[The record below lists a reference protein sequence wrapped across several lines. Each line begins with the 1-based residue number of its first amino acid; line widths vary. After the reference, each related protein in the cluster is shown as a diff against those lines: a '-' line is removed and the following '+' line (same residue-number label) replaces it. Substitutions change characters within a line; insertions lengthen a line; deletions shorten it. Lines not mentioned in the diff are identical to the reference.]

1 MLPLLRHAIF
11 AIRSLPSRGR
21 SPASGSRNHRAALY
35 CRQTDSAAAEASAV
49 EDYSVCGFKEARSKN
64 INLVGDSFSSFP
76 SGMNPFLR

>member
-1 MLPLLRHAIF
+1 MLLPMLPLLRHAIF

-49 EDYSVCGFKEARSKN
+49 ENYSVAG
-64 INLVGDSFSSFP
+64 NLQFTCTLGLP
-76 SGMNPFLR
+76 